1 MSVEK
6 EIDTLIVKF
15 SLFIAIML
23 FADRH
28 EYKVDFYIQVCLSSA
43 PDSRDKVGHRQRDP
57 GRRLL

>member
-6 EIDTLIVKF
+6 ENRYFNRKIFTF
-15 SLFIAIML
+15 AIML

-28 EYKVDFYIQVCLSSA
+28 EYQIVFYIQVCLSSA